1 MLELFLDGAVLLEA
15 LQVDPAEQEAE
26 HDPVLVQHSSGHSAV
41 AGLEEAVGDDAQT
54 PGVVGHFAQVWKF
67 QIKFCYLVA
76 GSLDPKF
83 LQIATVPSPHY
94 MRFDYKLL
102 PW

>member
-41 AGLEEAVGDDAQT
+41 AGLEEAVGDDAQA
-54 PGVVGHFAQVWKF
+54 PGVVCHFTQV
-67 QIKFCYLVA
+67 
-76 GSLDPKF
+76 
-83 LQIATVPSPHY
+83 
-94 MRFDYKLL
+94 
-102 PW
+102 